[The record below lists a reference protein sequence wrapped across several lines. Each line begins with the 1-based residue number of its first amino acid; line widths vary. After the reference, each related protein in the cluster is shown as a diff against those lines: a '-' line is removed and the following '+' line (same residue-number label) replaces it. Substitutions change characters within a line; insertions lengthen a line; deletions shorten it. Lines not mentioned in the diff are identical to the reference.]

1 MHVLMYMCFYNITAT
16 TLDKYTVVHSWG
28 CDQKVGLT
36 GDAIHTEWCFAS
48 QLLMSRYMYM
58 YKYQYYTKAS
68 VTILT
73 VSVKQLSYSY
83 N

>member
-1 MHVLMYMCFYNITAT
+1 MHVLMYMCFYNIT
-16 TLDKYTVVHSWG
+16 VHSNTLMG

-58 YKYQYYTKAS
+58 YKYQYYTKDS

-73 VSVKQLSYSY
+73 VSVKQLTYCY